1 MNRRIPNGT
10 YGGVG
15 ERGLVAP
22 FYPIID
28 LLGPSSVCRPPHI
41 HMRVR
46 RISQRRT

>member
-22 FYPIID
+22 FYPIGATK
-28 LLGPSSVCRPPHI
+28 LLCVIFLAFWRL
-41 HMRVR
+41 
-46 RISQRRT
+46 

>member
-22 FYPIID
+22 FYPIVAGTAD
-28 LLGPSSVCRPPHI
+28 RAWLALERPD
-41 HMRVR
+41 
-46 RISQRRT
+46 